1 MNNSKRIATGFVGAA
16 IMCATNTIVVHA
28 EEAPVPTTVNVPT
41 EPGQEQPKLQLLNAS
56 SSSSSLSIVDKMQEI
71 METSPAMKLGDYS
84 STGKS
89 KEFISQF
96 KKEAQ
101 FVGGS
106 QGSPDLEGKKE
117 FDFTQSN
124 PAVKI
129 APDAKER
136 LFKTVP
142 SAFVDPSGN
151 SVLNLTVES
160 PAVATELSVEDA
172 KKYGWTKPD
181 VREEEKWGETTT
193 VTDYNNP
200 IVDLPR
206 FYFDISADPNKIQFK
221 VPSEQGF
228 LDKDGNEKPVT
239 AIMTRIT
246 KGESIIGNRGNYLR
260 VTESAN
266 GFLTEPGSGG
276 RYAYGVSEMFNAG
289 EYFEYEMPVE
299 YSSKADSANGGYA
312 VTAPAKIVIDRR
324 QEYGTPRQ
332 IDDSNGMSTVFIV
345 PVKNT
350 GNVAVGG
357 YKITAPDGTVG
368 KLGGG
373 KEVLQPGESG
383 ELRVAYTPKP
393 GEKVNLKVSA
403 SNQAEKTI
411 NAATPELQWA
421 DALTFAGKQVSD
433 KTPLRV
439 KPNTQLLFQAGVK
452 NTGTGSATS
461 FDVTLPNGKK
471 TTINQEVKAGEST
484 TVKIPY
490 TPGKDETKLTFK
502 ISSNGQ
508 FQKTYTATIQ
518 QETPQPTTEN
528 KPAPS
533 TGTPDTPAPK
543 PTSIP
548 NLGTLIIKEPVEL
561 GGTFR
566 LPFEQITNKSNDRW
580 GRMYVVSEDGKYVQS
595 LDDGDAV
602 VAIEP
607 GSSFPSGISIP
618 NFKPSNTKQ
627 YTGEEKPKLTL
638 YKEVPSS
645 IKTLETGKKEFIEDF
660 GTPVGTFDIEIPDLI
675 TEIPNFFAKTAVK
688 VGDEEVKEINALPG
702 QNIYPNFVLEMPDGK
717 EAPKEGLRVV
727 GDNLDS
733 KIEKSGGTYGPISR
747 KDVKIEA
754 PEGKEKDIR
763 FTIKPRGSDLSYNTT
778 SVKVRNVT
786 KDDSK
791 VPQVKTPVEVTNDI
805 VRARPG
811 DKIEFKVKD
820 LIKDQTIRE
829 VYDADGNSYTTVPG
843 VDRIFTYEV
852 KEEDFKAPKK
862 FYIVDTHGVVTGK
875 MVLKFDEDFNKS
887 MISLKGGTV
896 KEGHY
901 GQKFKQEITVRNL
914 TTRPMNKV
922 ELAYETLG
930 KRSNGAVPEKKF
942 DIPLEKPL
950 NPGETATVSVDIEP
964 EIRGLDTYQGQ
975 FRLRN
980 TGSWNDVDRTDT
992 VTFKLSPRPLE
1003 NGENPFKFVG
1013 IENNTMTIWPDEP
1026 VRHTVKS
1033 ELGRRFPVQ
1042 IISPNGDVIERESFN
1057 EGNPDQLVYETD
1069 IFTFEYTPTQDDIEK
1084 GSATFKFV
1092 DKSTGEVIGGQTVKY
1107 KTNVDSERYTRIKVP
1122 ARFETNLADPVSVKV
1137 DLSRG
1142 FEYEVKNTGSS
1153 PMVNVEVFDKLI
1165 NSSTDEV
1172 IDLNP
1177 VPVDETFN
1185 RTLLPGQRVAF
1196 RAELPEGLDPSVE
1209 YTNSAQSIGHLPQR
1223 PKRGRAIAGEP
1234 DYGEDPSSVLIISPR
1249 ENLKG
1254 NAHIIVDDGDPID
1267 PSKQYRRAEHPE
1279 DVVISKD
1286 DANYS
1291 RTYKNPDGT
1300 IITITPDEIIF
1311 KPNESGKEYFRHRTG
1326 KHYLEFHEN
1335 GEYKT
1340 FEIDYAPV
1348 DELFA
1353 SDPSYAGNNAPSNF
1367 YTNGEFG
1374 IQVNGLGSIRHNF
1387 PYITHNM
1394 ADFYENVTGATESDA
1409 KKRIAEN
1416 YMMKPA
1422 SENSA
1427 FVTNGNGLVMSAASA
1442 QSKGPGTY
1450 EEEIEVFDQATFA
1463 VEKVKISYTIHPDG
1477 TATVNFIDA
1486 PEGMEF
1492 DVELYR
1498 PSEDGDD
1505 VYVDEQGRTHD
1516 GSGDPET
1523 AAERLKNRQVEGEN
1537 DQNGSGTAN
1546 SESTDKEN
1554 SDSEENSDSSI
1565 TDRARGVLAATGI
1578 SSGAVGAALLALVSL
1593 LGAIMVVR
1601 RGGKKN

>member
-28 EEAPVPTTVNVPT
+28 EEAPSVVSPTSNQEPSLKNRELVNAAGSSLPGGTSENVSETLDGSENSTVVESENLGYKTDGKTPVKNRELNKT
-41 EPGQEQPKLQLLNAS
+41 LQPDDEEYRVIKHSLTALVDADGNTTLNATIKEPKKAIQDISDAKAADPEGNMFWYYPDKTDTDLQGDEYTYKS
-56 SSSSSLSIVDKMQEI
+56 STPEVDYYPYFGLSLSSDDVK
-71 METSPAMKLGDYS
+71 
-84 STGKS
+84 
-89 KEFISQF
+89 F
-96 KKEAQ
+96 K
-101 FVGGS
+101 
-106 QGSPDLEGKKE
+106 
-117 FDFTQSN
+117 
-124 PAVKI
+124 
-129 APDAKER
+129 
-136 LFKTVP
+136 
-142 SAFVDPSGN
+142 DPSK
-151 SVLNLTVES
+151 T
-160 PAVATELSVEDA
+160 
-172 KKYGWTKPD
+172 D
-181 VREEEKWGETTT
+181 VRNSKGELLTGIK
-193 VTDYNNP
+193 DRLQYRPSLNNKGNLATGLSP
-200 IVDLPR
+200 NDKTR
-206 FYFDISADPNKIQFK
+206 YSFDISEKILVGEK
-221 VPSEQGF
+221 KEITVRGDLYGLYSIP
-228 LDKDGNEKPVT
+228 LDKTNDPTKFYST
-239 AIMTRIT
+239 HDTKIT
-246 KGESIIGNRGNYLR
+246 
-260 VTESAN
+260 
-266 GFLTEPGSGG
+266 
-276 RYAYGVSEMFNAG
+276 
-289 EYFEYEMPVE
+289 
-299 YSSKADSANGGYA
+299 
-312 VTAPAKIVIDRR
+312 IDRR

-393 GEKVNLKVSA
+393 GEKVNLKVSV

-411 NAATPELQWA
+411 NAATPELQWS
-421 DALTFAGKQVSD
+421 DALIFAGKQVSD

-490 TPGKDETKLTFK
+490 TPAKDETKLTFT

-543 PTSIP
+543 PTGIP
-548 NLGTLIIKEPVEL
+548 NLGTLVIKEPVEL
-561 GGTFR
+561 GASFR
-566 LPFEQITNKSNDRW
+566 IPFEQIKNKSNEVW
-580 GRMYVVSEDGKYVQS
+580 GRMYVVSEDGNYVQS

-602 VAIEP
+602 VAIQP
-607 GSSFPSGISIP
+607 GSPFPSGISIP
-618 NFKPSNTKQ
+618 NFTPSNTKQ
-627 YTGEEKPKLTL
+627 YAGEEKPKLTL
-638 YKEVPSS
+638 YKEVPTSV
-645 IKTLETGKKEFIEDF
+645 KTLETGKKEFIEDF
-660 GTPVGTFDIEIPDLI
+660 GIPVGTFDIEIPDLI

-862 FYIVDTHGVVTGK
+862 FYIVDTRGVVTGK
-875 MVLKFDEDFNKS
+875 MVLKFDKDFNKS
-887 MISLKGGTV
+887 MINLKGDTV

-964 EIRGLDTYQGQ
+964 EIKGLDTYRGQ

-1463 VEKVKISYTIHPDG
+1463 VKKVKISYTIHPDG

-1578 SSGAVGAALLALVSL
+1578 SSGTVGAALLALVSL